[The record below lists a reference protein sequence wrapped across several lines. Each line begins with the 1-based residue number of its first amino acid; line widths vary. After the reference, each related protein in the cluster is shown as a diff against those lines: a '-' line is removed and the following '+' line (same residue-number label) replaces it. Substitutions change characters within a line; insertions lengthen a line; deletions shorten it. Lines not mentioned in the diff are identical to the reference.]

1 MLLKVEN
8 GGLKNVE
15 RIVIGSNS
23 LNGEMVFDMNEV
35 RIDKWMWATR
45 IFKTRTIAAEACKKG
60 RIMIGGVTI
69 KPSRMIKVGD
79 VIQVRKPPI
88 TFSFKVIGLIENRVG
103 AKLVPNYLENVT
115 TPDQYEIL
123 EMNRISGFV
132 NRAKGLGRPTKK
144 DRRELEQF
152 TEPEFMDDGF
162 DFEFDFGEEEE

>member
-1 MLLKVEN
+1 
-8 GGLKNVE
+8 
-15 RIVIGSNS
+15 
-23 LNGEMVFDMNEV
+23 MNEV

-115 TPDQYEIL
+115 
-123 EMNRISGFV
+123 
-132 NRAKGLGRPTKK
+132 RAKGLGRPTKK